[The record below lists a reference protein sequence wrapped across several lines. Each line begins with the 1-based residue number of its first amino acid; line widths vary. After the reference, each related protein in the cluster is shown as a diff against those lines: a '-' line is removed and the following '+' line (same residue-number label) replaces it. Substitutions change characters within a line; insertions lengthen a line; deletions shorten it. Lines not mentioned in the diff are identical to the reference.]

1 MREQHRET
9 RNFEIECLSPV
20 HIGSGDKLTAVE
32 YIFDEKA
39 RQVYFLDQARWLQFL
54 YRKRLTD
61 EFLRHIRRTAEQLKS
76 KDPFCG
82 QLLWDWLTQKGI
94 RPDEIRNLAGT
105 IGHVHT
111 NNPLIDRRS
120 VNDIA
125 RNVTDAFGSVY
136 IPGSSIKGALRTGL
150 LSSII
155 LKNKEKYT
163 TSWKEIESTIFN
175 ARGRSDLKCLGK
187 VQSKLEGLV
196 FQRLGLQDEHGRACG
211 GSVNDVLRGLI
222 VSDAACVEPVCNTVI
237 VQKLDGSLAKTEGM
251 NPCRL
256 PLFRECIPAGTRLR
270 FSVTADL
277 EMLKV
282 IGIGSIDDIFSVTRE
297 YVMRN
302 LKFQEH
308 AFTRAFG
315 RQFFAAQ
322 AFNEAKQADLFLGG
336 GTGFQYKTVIY
347 DLAPD
352 EEIGRAAVAKYLDL
366 VFTNKDSKPQ
376 HKSKDKDI
384 SPRTVKLTA
393 QGREYQ
399 LMGLCRVKEV

>member
-120 VNDIA
+120 VNDID
-125 RNVTDAFGSVY
+125 RNITDAFGSAY
-136 IPGSSIKGALRTGL
+136 IPGSSIKGVLRTGI
-150 LSSII
+150 LSNVV
-155 LKNKEKYT
+155 LKHKADYTEMWQRIERAVSNAKSRKDMDQLKFIGRDLEKQVFR
-163 TSWKEIESTIFN
+163 KL
-175 ARGRSDLKCLGK
+175 DL
-187 VQSKLEGLV
+187 
-196 FQRLGLQDEHGRACG
+196 RDEHGKTCNGA
-211 GSVNDVLRGLI
+211 VTDVLRGLI
-222 VSDAACVEPVCNTVI
+222 VSDATGVEPVHNTII
-237 VQKLDGSLAKTEGM
+237 VQKLDGSLAKAEGV

-256 PLFRECIPAGTRLR
+256 PLFRECIPAGTRLH

-277 EMLKV
+277 NMLRL
-282 IGIGSIDDIFSVTRE
+282 IGIENINDIFSVTRE
-297 YVMRN
+297 YVLRN
-302 LKFQEH
+302 LKFQEQ
-308 AFTRAFG
+308 AFTRAFD

-336 GTGFQYKTVIY
+336 GTGFQYKTIMY
-347 DLAPD
+347 DLAPN
-352 EEIGRAAVAKYLDL
+352 EEKGRAVITKYLDV
-366 VFTNKDSKPQ
+366 VFPE
-376 HKSKDKDI
+376 HKHKIKDKDI
-384 SPRTVKLTA
+384 SPRTVKLTN
-393 QGREYQ
+393 QGQGHQ
-399 LMGLCRVKEV
+399 LMGLCRLKEV

>member
-1 MREQHRET
+1 MTVGRRIT
-9 RNFEIECLSPV
+9 KDFEIECLSPV
-20 HIGSGDKLTAVE
+20 HIGSGDKLTAAE

-39 RQVYFLDQARWLQFL
+39 RQVYFVDQAQWIQFL
-54 YRKRLTD
+54 FRKKLTD
-61 EFLRHIRRTAEQLKS
+61 EFSRYIERTAAQLRK
-76 KDPFCG
+76 KDPFQG

-120 VNDIA
+120 VNEIA

-136 IPGSSIKGALRTGL
+136 IPGSSIKGALRTGI

-155 LKNKEKYT
+155 LENKEKYT
-163 TSWKEIESTIFN
+163 TSWKEIESTISN
-175 ARGRSDLKCLGK
+175 VRGRRASNCLEK

-196 FQRLGLQDEHGRACG
+196 FQRLGLQDERGQLCSGA
-211 GSVNDVLRGLI
+211 VNDVLRGLI
-222 VSDAACVEPVCNTVI
+222 VSDAVCVETVCNTVI
-237 VQKLDGSLAKTEGM
+237 VQKLDGSLAKAKSI

-277 EMLKV
+277 DMLKV
-282 IGIGSIDDIFSVTRE
+282 IGIESIDDIFSVTRE
-297 YVMRN
+297 YVVRN
-302 LKFQEH
+302 LKFQKH

-315 RQFFAAQ
+315 KQFFAAQ

-347 DLAPD
+347 DLAPN
-352 EEIGRAAVAKYLDL
+352 EEKGRAVIAKHLDN
-366 VFTNKDSKPQ
+366 VFHKPSHKHKFKDRI
-376 HKSKDKDI
+376 I
-384 SPRTVKLTA
+384 SPRTVKLTD
-393 QGREYQ
+393 QGKGYQ

>member
-61 EFLRHIRRTAEQLKS
+61 EFLRHIRRMAEQLKS

-120 VNDIA
+120 VNDID
-125 RNVTDAFGSVY
+125 RNITDAFGSAY
-136 IPGSSIKGALRTGL
+136 IPGSSIKGVLRTGI
-150 LSSII
+150 LSNVV
-155 LKNKEKYT
+155 LKHKADYTEMWQRIERAVSNAKSRKDMDQLKFIGRDLEKQVFR
-163 TSWKEIESTIFN
+163 KL
-175 ARGRSDLKCLGK
+175 DL
-187 VQSKLEGLV
+187 
-196 FQRLGLQDEHGRACG
+196 RDEHGKTCNGA
-211 GSVNDVLRGLI
+211 VTDVLRGLI
-222 VSDAACVEPVCNTVI
+222 VSDATGVEPVHNTII
-237 VQKLDGSLAKTEGM
+237 VQKLDGSLAKAEGV

-256 PLFRECIPAGTRLR
+256 PLFRECIPAGTRLH

-277 EMLKV
+277 NMLRL
-282 IGIGSIDDIFSVTRE
+282 IGIENINDIFSVTRE
-297 YVMRN
+297 YVLRN
-302 LKFQEH
+302 LKFQEQ
-308 AFTRAFG
+308 AFTRAFD

-336 GTGFQYKTVIY
+336 GTGFQYKTIIY
-347 DLAPD
+347 DLAPN
-352 EEIGRAAVAKYLDL
+352 EEKGRAVIAKYLDNI
-366 VFTNKDSKPQ
+366 FHKPS
-376 HKSKDKDI
+376 HKHQLKDKII
-384 SPRTVKLTA
+384 SPRTVKLTD
-393 QGREYQ
+393 QGRGYQ

>member
-1 MREQHRET
+1 MTVGRRIT
-9 RNFEIECLSPV
+9 KDFEIECLSPV
-20 HIGSGDKLTAVE
+20 HIGSGDKLTAAE

-39 RQVYFLDQARWLQFL
+39 RQVYFVDQAQWIQFL
-54 YRKRLTD
+54 FRKKLTD
-61 EFLRHIRRTAEQLKS
+61 EFSRYIERTAEQLGRKG
-76 KDPFCG
+76 PFQG

-136 IPGSSIKGALRTGL
+136 IPGSSIKGALRTGI

-175 ARGRSDLKCLGK
+175 ARGRRDLSCLGK

-196 FQRLGLQDEHGRACG
+196 FQRLGLLDEHGRSCG
-211 GSVNDVLRGLI
+211 GAVNDVLRGLI
-222 VSDAACVEPVCNTVI
+222 VSDAACVEPVCNTDI

-336 GTGFQYKTVIY
+336 GTGFQYKTIIY
-347 DLAPD
+347 DLAPN
-352 EEIGRAAVAKYLDL
+352 EEKGRAVITKYLDV
-366 VFTNKDSKPQ
+366 VFPK
-376 HKSKDKDI
+376 HKHKIKDKDI
-384 SPRTVKLTA
+384 SPRTVKLTN
-393 QGREYQ
+393 QGQGHQ
-399 LMGLCRVKEV
+399 LMGLCRLKEV

>member
-20 HIGSGDKLTAVE
+20 HIGSGDKLTAAE

-82 QLLWDWLTQKGI
+82 QLLWGWLTQKGI

-120 VNDIA
+120 VNDID
-125 RNVTDAFGSVY
+125 RNITDAFGSAY
-136 IPGSSIKGALRTGL
+136 IPGSSIKGVLRTGI
-150 LSSII
+150 LSNVV
-155 LKNKEKYT
+155 LKHKADYTEMWQRIERAVSNAKSRKDMDQLKFIGRDLEKQVFR
-163 TSWKEIESTIFN
+163 KL
-175 ARGRSDLKCLGK
+175 DL
-187 VQSKLEGLV
+187 
-196 FQRLGLQDEHGRACG
+196 RDEHGKTCNGA
-211 GSVNDVLRGLI
+211 VTDVLRGLI
-222 VSDAACVEPVCNTVI
+222 VSDATGVEPVHNTII
-237 VQKLDGSLAKTEGM
+237 VQKLDGSLAKAEGV

-256 PLFRECIPAGTRLR
+256 PLFRECIPAGTRLH

-277 EMLKV
+277 NMLRL
-282 IGIGSIDDIFSVTRE
+282 IGIENINDIFSVTRE
-297 YVMRN
+297 YVLRN
-302 LKFQEH
+302 LKFQEQ
-308 AFTRAFG
+308 AFTRAFD

-336 GTGFQYKTVIY
+336 GTGFQYKTIMY
-347 DLAPD
+347 DLAPN
-352 EEIGRAAVAKYLDL
+352 EEKGRAVITKYLDV
-366 VFTNKDSKPQ
+366 VFPE
-376 HKSKDKDI
+376 HKHKIKDKDI
-384 SPRTVKLTA
+384 SPRTVKLTN
-393 QGREYQ
+393 QGQGHQ
-399 LMGLCRVKEV
+399 LMGLCRLKEV

>member
-1 MREQHRET
+1 MTVGRRIT
-9 RNFEIECLSPV
+9 KDFEIECLSPV
-20 HIGSGDKLTAVE
+20 HIGSGDKLTAAE

-39 RQVYFLDQARWLQFL
+39 RQVYFVDQAQWIQFL
-54 YRKRLTD
+54 FRKKLTD
-61 EFLRHIRRTAEQLKS
+61 EFSRYIERTAEQLGRKG
-76 KDPFCG
+76 PFQG

-150 LSSII
+150 FSNAI
-155 LKNKEKYT
+155 LKHKNNYVGE
-163 TSWKEIESTIFN
+163 WQRIEQTVFN
-175 ARGRSDLKCLGK
+175 AGTRGDINQLSRVEGDLGI
-187 VQSKLEGLV
+187 SV
-196 FQRLGLQDEHGRACG
+196 FHRLDLQDEHGKSCRGA
-211 GSVNDVLRGLI
+211 VNDVLRGLI

-277 EMLKV
+277 DMLKV
-282 IGIGSIDDIFSVTRE
+282 LAIFFR
-297 YVMRN
+297 
-302 LKFQEH
+302 
-308 AFTRAFG
+308 
-315 RQFFAAQ
+315 
-322 AFNEAKQADLFLGG
+322 
-336 GTGFQYKTVIY
+336 
-347 DLAPD
+347 
-352 EEIGRAAVAKYLDL
+352 
-366 VFTNKDSKPQ
+366 
-376 HKSKDKDI
+376 
-384 SPRTVKLTA
+384 
-393 QGREYQ
+393 
-399 LMGLCRVKEV
+399 

>member
-94 RPDEIRNLAGT
+94 RPDEIRNIAGT

-120 VNDIA
+120 VNDID
-125 RNVTDAFGSVY
+125 RNITDAFGSAY
-136 IPGSSIKGALRTGL
+136 IPGSSIKGVLRTGI
-150 LSSII
+150 LSNVV
-155 LKNKEKYT
+155 LKHKADYTEMWQRIERAVSNAKSRKDMDQLKFIGRDLEKQVFR
-163 TSWKEIESTIFN
+163 KL
-175 ARGRSDLKCLGK
+175 DL
-187 VQSKLEGLV
+187 
-196 FQRLGLQDEHGRACG
+196 RDEHGKTCNGA
-211 GSVNDVLRGLI
+211 VTDVLRGLI
-222 VSDAACVEPVCNTVI
+222 VSDATGVEPVHNTII
-237 VQKLDGSLAKTEGM
+237 VQKLDGSLAKAEGV

-256 PLFRECIPAGTRLR
+256 PLFRECIPAGTRLH

-277 EMLKV
+277 NMLRL
-282 IGIGSIDDIFSVTRE
+282 IGIENINDIFSVTRE
-297 YVMRN
+297 YVLRN
-302 LKFQEH
+302 LKFQEQ
-308 AFTRAFG
+308 AFTRAFD

-336 GTGFQYKTVIY
+336 GTGFQYKTIMY
-347 DLAPD
+347 DLAPN
-352 EEIGRAAVAKYLDL
+352 EEKGRAVITKYLDV
-366 VFTNKDSKPQ
+366 VFPE
-376 HKSKDKDI
+376 HKHKIKDKDI
-384 SPRTVKLTA
+384 SPRTVKLTN
-393 QGREYQ
+393 QGQGHQ
-399 LMGLCRVKEV
+399 LMGLCRLKEV

>member
-1 MREQHRET
+1 MTVGRRIT
-9 RNFEIECLSPV
+9 KYFEIECLSPV
-20 HIGSGDKLTAVE
+20 HIGSGDKLTAAE

-39 RQVYFLDQARWLQFL
+39 RQVYFVDQAQWVQFL
-54 YRKRLTD
+54 FRKKLTD
-61 EFLRHIRRTAEQLKS
+61 EFSRYIERTAKQLRK
-76 KDPFCG
+76 KGPFQG

-120 VNDIA
+120 VNEVA
-125 RNVTDAFGSVY
+125 RNVTNAFGSVY
-136 IPGSSIKGALRTGL
+136 IPGSSIKGALRTGI

-163 TSWKEIESTIFN
+163 TSWKEIESTISN
-175 ARGRSDLKCLGK
+175 IRGRRALNCLEK
-187 VQSKLEGLV
+187 VQSKLEDLV
-196 FQRLGLQDEHGRACG
+196 FRELGLQDERGQLCSGA
-211 GSVNDVLRGLI
+211 VNDVLRGLI
-222 VSDAACVEPVCNTVI
+222 VSDAVCVEPVCNTVI

-256 PLFRECIPAGTRLR
+256 PLFRECIPVGTRLC

-277 EMLKV
+277 DMLKV
-282 IGIGSIDDIFSVTRE
+282 IGIGSIDDIFSATRE
-297 YVMRN
+297 YVARN

-322 AFNEAKQADLFLGG
+322 AFNEAKQAGLFLGG
-336 GTGFQYKTVIY
+336 GTGFQYKTVIH
-347 DLAPD
+347 DLAPN
-352 EEIGRAAVAKYLDL
+352 EEKGRAVIAKYLDNI
-366 VFTNKDSKPQ
+366 FHKPS
-376 HKSKDKDI
+376 HKHQFKDKII
-384 SPRTVKLTA
+384 SPRTVKLTD
-393 QGREYQ
+393 QGRGYQ